1 MRKAECL
8 NLKWSEVSKAYIR
21 ILSFEDDERTK
32 SGEYLVLP
40 LNENA
45 HEALVQIRKQHGKLL
60 AGDQYSSRAY
70 GWDDEYVLPRVP
82 INSLGRAFARDAAP
96 DGIRGHLQRLRHTF
110 GTHFAVNGPPPVV
123 ITELLGQPRDAT
135 NNRQLG

>member
-1 MRKAECL
+1 MLSLLYEHISHCTMCFFFLMIRRPPRSTLTYTLFPYTTLFRSWSQLFFNTGMRKAEGL

-32 SGEYLVLP
+32 SGEYRVLP

-70 GWDDEYVLPRVP
+70 GWDDEYV
-82 INSLGRAFARDAAP
+82 
-96 DGIRGHLQRLRHTF
+96 
-110 GTHFAVNGPPPVV
+110 
-123 ITELLGQPRDAT
+123 
-135 NNRQLG
+135 